1 MTTTNW
7 NLDAAHSGINFSIR
21 HMVFSKV
28 RGRFG
33 KYAGTIN
40 LDEGDLTRSVVEATI
55 DASSIDTGTPQRD
68 AHLRSPDFFDVDKF
82 PELRF
87 RSQRIE
93 KIADA
98 RYRVSGELTIRD
110 VTREVSLDVEYGGR
124 AKDPWGNER
133 IGFVAKASL
142 DRKDFGL
149 KWNQLLEAGGVLVG
163 DLGESM
169 RLKEPVLKLI
179 AQKFPVTLQ
188 LALMAIAGVNMLVF
202 HFITYRGVAGWDHG
216 IPVPW
221 AAKLAG
227 GLSLVTW
234 IAVAVYGR
242 FTAYYMFP

>member
-163 DLGESM
+163 ERVDIELELQAV
-169 RLKEPVLKLI
+169 RAAA
-179 AQKFPVTLQ
+179 AQ
-188 LALMAIAGVNMLVF
+188 
-202 HFITYRGVAGWDHG
+202 
-216 IPVPW
+216 
-221 AAKLAG
+221 AA
-227 GLSLVTW
+227 
-234 IAVAVYGR
+234 
-242 FTAYYMFP
+242 